1 MATSRSSFFFALLFS
16 LNCWVSFA
24 SAEEGAPYLDPSLP
38 IEGRIDDLLPRL
50 SLDEKIGL
58 IHGATK
64 FTNAGVPRLGIP
76 PLHLSDGPHG
86 VREEIS
92 PDSWKPAG
100 RTDDFVTYLPASIGL
115 AASWNPELA
124 FAYAGVIAEEARQ
137 RGKEVMLGPGVNI
150 MRTPLNGRNFEY
162 YGEDPWLTS
171 RLAVGYIRGMQ
182 AGDVAACIKHY
193 ALNNQEVNR
202 GSIDVE
208 VDERT
213 LREIYLPAFEAA
225 VKEAHVYSVMGAY
238 NRYLGQACCHNEVLV
253 NQILKGEWGFSGV
266 YLSDWSGVHDTREA
280 ALYGMDLEM
289 GTPRSPE
296 DFFLANPFK
305 QLLQR
310 GDLSVAV
317 LDDKV
322 RRILRLMLTVK
333 TFEGRRAGSINTP
346 EHQAVARQVAEQAI
360 VLLKN
365 EGALLPLN
373 LASLKSIAVIGEN
386 AVRLQAHGGQSS
398 ELKAFYEITPLAGII
413 QRAGQ
418 EISVSFS
425 SGYLAPVFRRT
436 EETDAAGVKKT
447 VRVAL
452 PTAPKDLLIE
462 RAVAAARQADVAIVF
477 AGMNHELHLD
487 TEGSDKLNLRLPY
500 DQDELIANV
509 VAANPRT
516 IVVLMTGGPT
526 EMDPWLTQVPAVVQ
540 GWYLGMEAGNALAAV
555 LFGDVNPSG
564 KLPCTF
570 PRHLTDS
577 PAHTGGPE
585 LYPGTGRNGT
595 VSYKEG
601 LLVGYRWFDTR
612 KIEPLYPFGYGLSYT
627 TFAYENMSVTAANS
641 PGGNAA
647 GVTVECDLTNTGS
660 RAGAEIVQLYVASP
674 HSTAARP
681 EKELKGFAR
690 VFLQPGE
697 KKRVSLP
704 LNLRAFAYYS
714 VERKGWLAEAAE
726 YQLLIGSSS
735 RAIHLTS
742 SYKLPETHQVP

>member
-1 MATSRSSFFFALLFS
+1 MATPRSLRFFLLLS
-16 LNCWVSFA
+16 LNCCLSLA
-24 SAEEGAPYLDPSLP
+24 SPGEERAPYLDPALP
-38 IEGRIDDLLPRL
+38 LEARIDDLLPRL
-50 SLDEKIGL
+50 TLDEKIGL
-58 IHGATK
+58 VHGATK
-64 FTNAGVPRLGIP
+64 FTNAGVPRGLP

-92 PDSWKPAG
+92 ADSWEPAG
-100 RTDDFVTYLPASIGL
+100 RTDDFVTYMPAAIGL
-115 AASWNPELA
+115 AATWNSELA
-124 FAYAGVIAEEARQ
+124 STYAGVIAEEARQ
-137 RGKEVMLGPGVNI
+137 RGKDVMLGPGVNI
-150 MRTPLNGRNFEY
+150 QRTPLNGRNFEY
-162 YGEDPWLTS
+162 FGEDPWLTS
-171 RLAVGYIRGMQ
+171 RLAVSYIRGLQ

-202 GSIDVE
+202 GSINVE

-225 VKEAHVYSVMGAY
+225 VKEAHVHAVMGAY

-289 GTPRSPE
+289 GTPRAPE
-296 DFFLANPFK
+296 DYFLANPFK

-317 LDDKV
+317 LDEKV
-322 RRILRLMLTVK
+322 RRILRLMLTIHVLD
-333 TFEGRRAGSINTP
+333 GRPAGAINTP
-346 EHQAVARQVAEQAI
+346 AHQAVARQVAEQAI

-365 EGALLPLN
+365 DGPLLPLN
-373 LASLKSIAVIGEN
+373 LTSLKSIAVIGEN
-386 AVRLQAHGGQSS
+386 AIRPQAHGGQSS
-398 ELKAFYEITPLAGII
+398 EIKAFYEITPLDGII
-413 QRAGQ
+413 RRAGR
-418 EISVSFS
+418 EVSVSFS
-425 SGYLAPVFRRT
+425 AGYLAPVYRRT
-436 EETDAAGVKKT
+436 EEADAAGVKKT

-452 PTAPKDLLIE
+452 PAPPKEQLIE
-462 RAVAAARQADVAIVF
+462 RAVAAARQADVAIIF
-477 AGMNHELHLD
+477 AGMNHELHMD

-500 DQDELIANV
+500 DQDELIARV

-516 IVVLMTGGPT
+516 VVVLVAGGPT
-526 EMDPWLTQVPAVVQ
+526 EMDPWLATVPSVVQ

-570 PRHLTDS
+570 PRRLADS

-585 LYPGTGRNGT
+585 LYPGTGRGGN

-601 LLVGYRWFDTR
+601 LLVGYRWFDTQ
-612 KIEPLYPFGYGLSYT
+612 KIEPLFPFGYGLSYS
-627 TFAYENMSVTAANS
+627 TFAYENFRVSSS
-641 PGGNAA
+641 PGTNGSATT
-647 GVTVECDLTNTGS
+647 VTVECDVTNTGP
-660 RAGAEIVQLYVASP
+660 RAGAEIVQLYVAAP
-674 HSTAARP
+674 HATTARP
-681 EKELKGFAR
+681 AKELKGFAK

-697 KKRVSLP
+697 KKPVRLP
-704 LNLRAFAYYS
+704 LGLRAFAYYS
-714 VERKGWLAEAAE
+714 VDRKGWLAEAAE

-735 RAIHLTS
+735 RDIRLTGL
-742 SYKLPETHQVP
+742 YQLPETHQVP